1 MRFPTPRVG
10 GLCMVCLSLLVAS
23 ALAIPCFAQKSN
35 YATWDRFFYKFQ
47 LPIKAAAPESQVRL
61 SVYHSYPSTLHNVR
75 VLCDSK
81 VMRVVTRPGT
91 IPVLDPTE
99 IRTIVLDVRNSGQ
112 TNARSTAK
120 LALRLVADELAGSR
134 PIILTVPLTKAAEG
148 EVAEAMAMPVGRM
161 EVTVS
166 ALGRAGL
173 YIYAALTV
181 LVLAWFLRRR
191 ARAER

>member
-1 MRFPTPRVG
+1 M
-10 GLCMVCLSLLVAS
+10 
-23 ALAIPCFAQKSN
+23 
-35 YATWDRFFYKFQ
+35 
-47 LPIKAAAPESQVRL
+47 
-61 SVYHSYPSTLHNVR
+61 
-75 VLCDSK
+75 
-81 VMRVVTRPGT
+81 TRPGT